1 MPKNMSIVNGVVIDD
16 HGAEAA
22 LDGHRSEGVIM
33 GTVVSAPSTPPAR
46 VEEEDEVK
54 RKDEVIFVHHAVEFD
69 DSISTLAIR
78 YGSTIDGIMKAN
90 GLLTRDLDLLP
101 KGCVLRI
108 PRTHEKPLGDVQVLS
123 NDAQSRQMLEER
135 HRLQRRVI
143 RDFSITHSCSTDEA
157 AFYLE
162 DHDFNVEDATK
173 ARSDDVRWEQSA
185 GGREAKKQ
193 FKKKNLLKSQ

>member
-1 MPKNMSIVNGVVIDD
+1 MSIVNGVVI
-16 HGAEAA
+16 GKNSV
-22 LDGHRSEGVIM
+22 LDGHRPEAVM
-33 GTVVSAPSTPPAR
+33 GTVVAASPVSVGGGDGDKE
-46 VEEEDEVK
+46 VERRDEM
-54 RKDEVIFVHHAVEFD
+54 IFVQHTVEFD

-123 NDAQSRQMLEER
+123 EEMLSRQMLEER
-135 HRLQRRVI
+135 GRLRRRVI

-193 FKKKNLLKSQ
+193 FKKRSVHKGL